1 MPPPPPPPFQC
12 FKKNQQLKGP
22 FPNVNSCAIF
32 LLYATL
38 VTCFKGWAI
47 PVSVLINFQR
57 FLLKLDPTGFCSSS
71 KQQTLQQQK
80 KKDFWI
86 EFFFLWCDNFYCAKG
101 HTEETSSVKHSWKL
115 VNLKILMR
123 IACLGLSNI
132 EELYRSC
139 NFGFYWWIILN
150 IRHTCCTHKSLH
162 KYFKFSP

>member
-1 MPPPPPPPFQC
+1 MFVPFFFYMPPWWPVLRAEQFQFQC
-12 FKKNQQLKGP
+12 
-22 FPNVNSCAIF
+22 
-32 LLYATL
+32 
-38 VTCFKGWAI
+38 W
-47 PVSVLINFQR
+47 LISN
-57 FLLKLDPTGFCSSS
+57 GFCSNWF
-71 KQQTLQQQK
+71 QLIFQTANPSTTK

-86 EFFFLWCDNFYCAKG
+86 EFFFFLRCDNFYCAEG

-162 KYFKFSP
+162 KYFRFSP